1 MKKTTK
7 HILLTLLAIFSFTA
21 IIFFTIFDRIETIEW
36 GDKIILDQEVH
47 SKYGQGSI
55 WTGEFDH
62 ILECC
67 PINNEYQISFNY
79 RDSIGIL
86 IEVISE
92 YEDYFDIP
100 LSNHSYGRKGE
111 VSMISTEIY
120 EIRGNCLVQMAN
132 NRDEEL
138 EVGPPAIESY
148 SDIGCGLLP
157 TDWPVRSY
165 IMQKNYATIVIER
178 YQ

>member
-7 HILLTLLAIFSFTA
+7 HILLTLIAIFGFTA
-21 IIFFTIFDRIETIEW
+21 ITFFTIFDRIETIGW
-36 GDKIILDQEVH
+36 GDKIILDQNVN
-47 SKYGQGSI
+47 SKYGLGSI

-62 ILECC
+62 MLDCC
-67 PINNEYQISFNY
+67 PINNEYQFSFTSG
-79 RDSIGIL
+79 DSIGIL

-100 LSNHSYGRKGE
+100 LLNNSYGRKDE
-111 VSMISTEIY
+111 VTMVSTEIY

-132 NRDEEL
+132 NRDEQL

-157 TDWPVRSY
+157 TDWPIRSY
-165 IMQKNYATIVIER
+165 ILQKNYDTIVIER